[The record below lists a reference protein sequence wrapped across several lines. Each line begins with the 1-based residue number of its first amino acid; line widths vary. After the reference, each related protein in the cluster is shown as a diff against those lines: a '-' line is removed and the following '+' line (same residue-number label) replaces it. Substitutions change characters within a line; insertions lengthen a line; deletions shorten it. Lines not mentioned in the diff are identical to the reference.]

1 MFSFRIS
8 IGDADRALISRGG
21 RFVSLLGP
29 GTHYGLFPAVER
41 HSTLVAEFRSSWGEI
56 LWRTRPDVIA
66 EHFLTVETAERQIAL
81 VTVNQRLES
90 VVGPGQRK
98 LFWKPAVAEIVNVE
112 AAPEVPAALV
122 DAVDRTAAAAMTVRH
137 VPASMAGVLFSDGQF
152 VRVLDPG
159 RYAFW
164 SAAGDVTLTL
174 VDLRRQMM
182 EVPGQEIL
190 TRDKVS
196 IRVNILAEYR
206 VADAALAATGAK
218 NYIETMHRLL
228 QLAVRSTL
236 GKRSLDEVLADKV
249 DIEPAAAEAVR
260 REMAGLGVE
269 VTVIALKDIVL
280 PGEIRNILNQVV
292 AAEKQAQANLIR
304 RREET
309 AATRSLLNTAKL
321 MEDNPTLIR
330 LKELETLERLTEKV
344 GTVNVHGG
352 FDGLLRKLLPS

>member
-1 MFSFRIS
+1 MSWFRIS
-8 IGDADRALISRGG
+8 IGDAERAVLSRGG
-21 RFVSLLGP
+21 RFLSLAGP
-29 GTHYGLFPAVER
+29 GTHYRFFPSVET
-41 HSTLVAEFRSSWGEI
+41 HSTLIAEFRSPWAEI
-56 LWRTRPDVIA
+56 LLRTRPDIVA
-66 EHFLTVETAERQIAL
+66 EHFVVVETAERQIAL

-98 LFWKPAVAEIVNVE
+98 LFWKPAVAEIFNVDE
-112 AAPEVPAALV
+112 APEVPSALV
-122 DAVDRTAAAAMTVRH
+122 DAVERVGAREMKLLQ
-137 VPASMAGVLFSDGQF
+137 VPAAMAGVLFSDGRF

-164 SAAGDVTLTL
+164 TAAAVMTLTL
-174 VDLRRQMM
+174 VDLRRQMI

-206 VADAALAATGAK
+206 VTDPALAATGAK
-218 NYIETMHRLL
+218 SYIETLHRLL

-249 DIEPAAAEAVR
+249 DVEPAAAETIR
-260 REMAGLGVE
+260 REMLALGVE
-269 VTVIALKDIVL
+269 VATVALKDIIL

-352 FDGLLRKLLPS
+352 FDGLLSKLLLR

>member
-1 MFSFRIS
+1 MSWFRIS
-8 IGDADRALISRGG
+8 IGDAERAVLSRGG
-21 RFVSLLGP
+21 RFVSIVGP
-29 GTHYGLFPAVER
+29 GVHYSFFPAAER
-41 HSTLVAEFRSSWGEI
+41 HSTLLAEFRSPWVEI
-56 LWRTRPDVIA
+56 LLRTRPDVVA
-66 EHFLTVETAERQIAL
+66 EHFVIVETAERQVAL
-81 VTVNQRLES
+81 LSVNGRLES

-98 LFWKPAVAEIVNVE
+98 LFWKPATVEIVDVDQT
-112 AAPEVPAALV
+112 PEVPAALL
-122 DAVDRTAAAAMTVRH
+122 AAAERANPQVLTQLQ
-137 VPASMAGVLFSDGQF
+137 VPAAMAGVLFSDGKF

-164 SAAGDVTLTL
+164 NAAAAMTLTL
-174 VDLRRQMM
+174 VDLRRQMI

-206 VADAALAATGAK
+206 VTDAALAATGAK
-218 NYIETMHRLL
+218 SYVETMHRLL

-249 DIEPAAAEAVR
+249 DIEPAAATEVR
-260 REMAGLGVE
+260 REMASLGVE
-269 VTVIALKDIVL
+269 VAVIALKDIVL

-352 FDGLLRKLLPS
+352 FDGLLSKLLPP

>member
-1 MFSFRIS
+1 MSWLRIS
-8 IGDADRALISRGG
+8 IGDTDRAVISRGG
-21 RFVSLLGP
+21 RFVSLAGP
-29 GTHYGLFPAVER
+29 GVRYGFFPGVEV
-41 HSTLVAEFRSSWGEI
+41 HSTLVPEFRSQWAEI
-56 LWRTRPDVIA
+56 LLRTRPDVVA
-66 EHFLTVETAERQIAL
+66 EHFVAVETAEGQIAL
-81 VTVNQRLES
+81 VSVNGRLEA

-98 LFWKPAVAEIVNVE
+98 LFWQPAAVEIVDVTQN
-112 AAPEVPAALV
+112 PQTPPALV
-122 DAVDRTAAAAMTVRH
+122 DAVERANPEAIQQLQ
-137 VPASMAGVLFSDGQF
+137 VPASMAGVLFRDGRF
-152 VRVLDPG
+152 VEVLEPG

-164 SAAGDVTLTL
+164 QAAAAVTLTL
-174 VDLRRQMM
+174 VDLRRQMV

-206 VADAALAATGAK
+206 VIDAALAATGAK
-218 NYIETMHRLL
+218 SYLETLHRLL

-249 DIEPAAAEAVR
+249 DIEPAASEAVR
-260 REMAGLGVE
+260 REMMALGVE
-269 VTVIALKDIVL
+269 VATIALKDIIL

-321 MEDNPTLIR
+321 MEDNPTLLR

-352 FDGLLRKLLPS
+352 FDGLLSKLLPP

>member
-1 MFSFRIS
+1 MSWFRIS
-8 IGDADRALISRGG
+8 IGDADRAVLSRGG
-21 RFVSLLGP
+21 RFVAIAGP
-29 GTHYGLFPAVER
+29 GTHYGFFPTVER
-41 HSTLVAEFRSSWGEI
+41 HSTLIAEFRSAWGEI
-56 LWRTRPDVIA
+56 LLRTRPEIVA
-66 EHFLTVETAERQIAL
+66 EHFVVVETAERRMAL
-81 VTVNQRLES
+81 VFVDSRLQS
-90 VVGPGQRK
+90 VVAPGQRK
-98 LFWKPAVAEIVNVE
+98 LFWKPATVE
-112 AAPEVPAALV
+112 MIDVDAAPEVPAALV
-122 DAVDRTAAAAMTVRH
+122 AAVDRANPDTMTLFE
-137 VPASMAGVLFSDGQF
+137 VPAAMAGVLFSDGKF

-164 SAAGDVTLTL
+164 NAAAAMTLTL
-174 VDLRRQMM
+174 VDLRRQMV

-206 VADAALAATGAK
+206 VIDAALAATGAK
-218 NYIETMHRLL
+218 NYVETMHRLL

-236 GKRSLDEVLADKV
+236 GKRTLDEVLADKV
-249 DIEPAAAEAVR
+249 DIEPTAAEAVR
-260 REMAGLGVE
+260 GEMLGLGVE
-269 VTVIALKDIVL
+269 VTVIALKDIIL
-280 PGEIRNILNQVV
+280 PGEIRNILSQVV

-309 AATRSLLNTAKL
+309 VATRSLLNTAKL

-352 FDGLLRKLLPS
+352 FDGLLSKLLPP

>member
-1 MFSFRIS
+1 MSWFRIS
-8 IGDADRALISRGG
+8 IGDTERAIISRGG
-21 RFVSLLGP
+21 RFVSIIGP
-29 GTHYGLFPAVER
+29 GTHYGFFPAVER
-41 HSTLVAEFRSSWGEI
+41 HSTLAAEFQSASAEV
-56 LWRTRPDVIA
+56 LLRTRPEIVA
-66 EHFLTVETAERQIAL
+66 AHFAVAETAERQIAL
-81 VTVNQRLES
+81 VTVSGRLES

-98 LFWKPAVAEIVNVE
+98 LFWQPASVEFVDLNV
-112 AAPEVPAALV
+112 APEVPPELVAAV
-122 DAVDRTAAAAMTVRH
+122 ERVNPGAMALLQ
-137 VPASMAGVLFSDGQF
+137 VPASMAGVLFRDGRFAQ
-152 VRVLDPG
+152 VLEPG

-164 SAAGDVTLTL
+164 QAAATMTLTL
-174 VDLRRQMM
+174 VDLRRQMV

-206 VADAALAATGAK
+206 VTSAALAATGAK
-218 NYIETMHRLL
+218 NYVETMHRLL

-249 DIEPAAAEAVR
+249 DIDPAAAESVR
-260 REMAGLGVE
+260 REMLALGVE
-269 VTVIALKDIVL
+269 VATIALKDIIL

-321 MEDNPTLIR
+321 MEDNPTLLR

-352 FDGLLRKLLPS
+352 FDGLLSKLLLP